1 MAGVM
6 LIFAFS
12 MSLVINL
19 VEKQITPKDDFN
31 ASLTEADDIAAVNDK

>member
-19 VEKQITPKDDFN
+19 IEKQVNPKDDLN
-31 ASLTEADDIAAVNDK
+31 LTGEEEATFEKP

>member
-12 MSLVINL
+12 MSLIINL
-19 VEKQITPKDDFN
+19 VEKQVGPKDELSN
-31 ASLTEADDIAAVNDK
+31 EADEIVSES

>member
-19 VEKQITPKDDFN
+19 IEKQVGPKDDLN
-31 ASLTEADDIAAVNDK
+31 LMTGEEEAATFEKP

>member
-19 VEKQITPKDDFN
+19 IEKKVNPKDDLN
-31 ASLTEADDIAAVNDK
+31 LTEEEAAGFEKP

>member
-1 MAGVM
+1 MAGVL

-19 VEKQITPKDDFN
+19 IEKQINPKDELN
-31 ASLTEADDIAAVNDK
+31 IASKEAEETAPVLEN